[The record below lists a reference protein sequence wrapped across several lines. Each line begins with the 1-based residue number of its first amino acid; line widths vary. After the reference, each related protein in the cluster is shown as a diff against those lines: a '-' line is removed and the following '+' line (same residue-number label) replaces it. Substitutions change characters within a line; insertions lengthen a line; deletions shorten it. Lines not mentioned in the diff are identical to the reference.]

1 MIPSPSSKTLSN
13 PADSTHVLASVDRLT
28 GVLRLSDSG
37 NWNLLGFPT
46 TLENIDL
53 DNDGRDN
60 DGDGFYD
67 GDDTNGEGGIIAV
80 RYGINRGGQGLKNFS
95 IVADPNDPSVFYVGG
110 DRQPHG
116 DDEISG
122 SQSSIDADT
131 SSNAG
136 RLFRGVVDATGA
148 LVEWQPI
155 THTATTN
162 NSAPHADSRDM
173 VIDSQGNILQADDG
187 GIYQLDTSIS
197 FELGGIDVFDQW
209 NSLNGDLRITEVVST
224 VFDSGTELYLV
235 GTQDNGNLAQKF
247 GNDGLDNDGDG
258 LADEFDET
266 LLWQTTARLPDG
278 TLLDGGWGDG
288 NTQVYAQG
296 SVDRIYQIGNNINTI
311 MRIKPGDTPD
321 REFIALE
328 GLNEKDLALDDY
340 IITPMVVNA
349 FDGNKFMIGS
359 YSLYL
364 GSGDLDTKLTEI
376 IKPGD
381 NDTTFS
387 AIAYGG
393 KAPTGSTSA
402 ELVDVF
408 YAARGDTIYAGK
420 VTDPPRTFTE
430 TSIDGAVHIKDIAM
444 DPDDWTVAWAIT
456 DDALYRTTDAGVA
469 GIKLELRAQEI
480 SLQLLQST
488 LRRHR
493 ARRRKHYSSV
503 VPKVCS
509 GHPAERW
516 NRRSGQNSLAISPMR
531 PFQTFAMMI
540 WRIVFM
546 RECWGEVFGKLKMRA
561 RGCFKT
567 AASPSTGRPTM
578 TRSRLSGTLRILH
591 Y

>member
-1 MIPSPSSKTLSN
+1 
-13 PADSTHVLASVDRLT
+13 
-28 GVLRLSDSG
+28 
-37 NWNLLGFPT
+37 
-46 TLENIDL
+46 
-53 DNDGRDN
+53 
-60 DGDGFYD
+60 
-67 GDDTNGEGGIIAV
+67 
-80 RYGINRGGQGLKNFS
+80 
-95 IVADPNDPSVFYVGG
+95 
-110 DRQPHG
+110 
-116 DDEISG
+116 
-122 SQSSIDADT
+122 
-131 SSNAG
+131 
-136 RLFRGVVDATGA
+136 
-148 LVEWQPI
+148 
-155 THTATTN
+155 
-162 NSAPHADSRDM
+162 M

-209 NSLNGDLRITEVVST
+209 NSLNGDLQITEVVST

-364 GSGDLDTKLTEI
+364 GSGDLDTKWTEI

-387 AIAYGG
+387 AIA
-393 KAPTGSTSA
+393 
-402 ELVDVF
+402 L
-408 YAARGDTIYAGK
+408 
-420 VTDPPRTFTE
+420 
-430 TSIDGAVHIKDIAM
+430 
-444 DPDDWTVAWAIT
+444 WW
-456 DDALYRTTDAGVA
+456 
-469 GIKLELRAQEI
+469 
-480 SLQLLQST
+480 QST
-488 LRRHR
+488 HRIHECGTSRCILRG
-493 ARRRKHYSSV
+493 ARRYD
-503 VPKVCS
+503 
-509 GHPAERW
+509 
-516 NRRSGQNSLAISPMR
+516 L
-531 PFQTFAMMI
+531 
-540 WRIVFM
+540 
-546 RECWGEVFGKLKMRA
+546 
-561 RGCFKT
+561 RG
-567 AASPSTGRPTM
+567 
-578 TRSRLSGTLRILH
+578 
-591 Y
+591 